1 MASSSGRRRARSVLF
16 EDLKTGQE
24 FRCPSV
30 ISAVRFG
37 PLGPPNTESREENTM
52 SNDAFLKAC
61 RREKAGFTPVW
72 LMRQAGRYMKEY
84 MAIREKHSFLEMC
97 RDPALACEVTLQP
110 IKAFDLDAAIIFADI
125 LLPLDGMGINLEFTK
140 GEGPSISNPV
150 RTRKDID
157 AVKVIKPE
165 QDVPYLLEA
174 IKMVKAELGGKV
186 PLIGFS
192 GAPFTLASYI
202 IEGEG
207 SKNYINTKKL
217 MYSDPEGW
225 KVLMDKIS
233 EVVIVYLEAQIAAGA
248 QVVQLFDSWVGCL
261 GPDDFKKFALPYTK
275 RIIATVSK
283 KGVPIINFGTNTGT
297 YLDLVVQ
304 GGGDVIGVDWK
315 VRLDDA
321 WKTIGH
327 NKAIQGNLDPVVL
340 FGPVSEIRKRVKEV
354 LDMAEGRPGHIF
366 NLGHGIILGTPVD
379 NVRAVID
386 AVHEF
391 SGK

>member
-1 MASSSGRRRARSVLF
+1 
-16 EDLKTGQE
+16 
-24 FRCPSV
+24 
-30 ISAVRFG
+30 
-37 PLGPPNTESREENTM
+37 M

-97 RDPALACEVTLQP
+97 RKPEIACEVTLQP

-174 IKMVKAELGGKV
+174 IKMVKRELNGKV

-217 MYSDPEGW
+217 MYSDHEGW
-225 KVLMDKIS
+225 KILMDKIS

-275 RIIATVSK
+275 RIIETVSK
-283 KGVPIINFGTNTGT
+283 KGVPVINFGTNTGT
-297 YLDLVVQ
+297 YLDLVTQ

-321 WKTIGH
+321 WKIIGH

-340 FGPVSEIRKRVKEV
+340 FGPTSEIRKRVKEII
-354 LDMAEGRPGHIF
+354 DMAEGRPGHIF

-391 SGK
+391 SAK

>member
-1 MASSSGRRRARSVLF
+1 
-16 EDLKTGQE
+16 
-24 FRCPSV
+24 
-30 ISAVRFG
+30 
-37 PLGPPNTESREENTM
+37 M

-97 RDPALACEVTLQP
+97 RNPELACEVTLQP
-110 IKAFDLDAAIIFADI
+110 IRAFDIDAAIIFADI

-174 IKMVKAELGGKV
+174 IKMVKRELNGKV

-217 MYSDPEGW
+217 MYSDSEGW

-275 RIIATVSK
+275 RIIETVSK
-283 KGVPIINFGTNTGT
+283 KGVPVINFGTNTGT
-297 YLDLVVQ
+297 YLDLVTQ

-321 WKTIGH
+321 WKTIGYD
-327 NKAIQGNLDPVVL
+327 KAIQGNLDPVVL
-340 FGPVSEIRKRVKEV
+340 FGPVSEIRKRVKEII
-354 LDMAEGRPGHIF
+354 DMAEGRPGHIF

-379 NVRAVID
+379 NVRAVVD